1 MHKKRLREYSRS
13 WNFAKDEVIKYDN
26 GWPLTMHT
34 IVPHA
39 QAVLSERIA
48 SFNLIEC
55 KYQIALDTSASVE
68 NLMHQSATMLE
79 LIQVAKA
86 STHAAIAAWDRCQP
100 SPSLESKSILN
111 FIKERF
117 ASDSSD
123 GLLQIAK
130 LRCVSQSLKAQCSQ
144 FTLDHAYSKCKVGKI
159 QERLVQIALNDQ
171 KSIALWF
178 HSLSSDLLGYFR
190 ISDSTVFYDTS
201 TTKMLEWSS
210 KSCSM
215 YQLQG
220 TTIVRPR
227 HAKVYMFNP
236 APMQIVVE
244 VGATHRN
251 RTFKCSIDSPSPS
264 VDCIVSFGEKGTP
277 EFRFRRTSE
286 PVTNC
291 PFVISMQSGNVYLS
305 RYGLV

>member
-1 MHKKRLREYSRS
+1 VQSRQNS
-13 WNFAKDEVIKYDN
+13 RTARPDCIEWPEKHCALVSFIELWPPWLFSNQRQYD
-26 GWPLTMHT
+26 
-34 IVPHA
+34 
-39 QAVLSERIA
+39 
-48 SFNLIEC
+48 
-55 KYQIALDTSASVE
+55 
-68 NLMHQSATMLE
+68 
-79 LIQVAKA
+79 
-86 STHAAIAAWDRCQP
+86 
-100 SPSLESKSILN
+100 
-111 FIKERF
+111 
-117 ASDSSD
+117 
-123 GLLQIAK
+123 
-130 LRCVSQSLKAQCSQ
+130 
-144 FTLDHAYSKCKVGKI
+144 
-159 QERLVQIALNDQ
+159 
-171 KSIALWF
+171 
-178 HSLSSDLLGYFR
+178 
-190 ISDSTVFYDTS
+190 DTS